1 MRGSAGSTA
10 ASGGGGCCGGGGGGD
25 DGGGED
31 GGCRPAAS
39 ATRTAVA
46 PARQG
51 IYGLQSRALSTR
63 LVPSH
68 DGVSGRNNGT

>member
-10 ASGGGGCCGGGGGGD
+10 ASGGGGCY
-25 DGGGED
+25 GGGED

-39 ATRTAVA
+39 ATRKAVA